1 MARWERKIEG
11 GGREEEEAMTMMYL
25 HSLVHYSSHLP
36 HNICFPSVFVR
47 ILKVTVNM
55 QLYDHI

>member
-11 GGREEEEAMTMMYL
+11 GGREEEEALTMMYL

-36 HNICFPSVFVR
+36 HSICFFLPVFIP
-47 ILKVTVNM
+47 ILKATVN
-55 QLYDHI
+55 IEP